1 VIDIEVPEALAATQI
16 QYEGEAGR
24 AFVESLPGLAAEM
37 LARWGLTV
45 DGASMHGMAALVLPV
60 RRRDG
65 TPAAL
70 KLQALNEESAGE
82 ADALRAWA
90 DLGAVHVLD
99 HAPENGSLLL
109 ERLDSGRSLDGEP
122 DVRQGVLV
130 IAGMLARF
138 TAVRAPAG
146 MRRLG
151 DIAAEMVARTPDAL
165 RALADPAERRLVADC
180 AAAVRE
186 VMDEPGEA
194 LLHWDLHFEN
204 VLAGRGGWVAI
215 DPKPLAGDPGFDLW
229 PALNNRFDPADTR
242 WRFDAMT
249 EVMGLDRDRAKAWT
263 LGRVLQN
270 ALWSV
275 EDGEQLDEDDLVVAR
290 LLRGDAGARGGPVS
304 LRP

>member
-1 VIDIEVPEALAATQI
+1 MIDIEVPEALVATQI
-16 QYEGEAGR
+16 RYEGEAGR

-60 RRRDG
+60 RRADG

-109 ERLDSGRSLDGEP
+109 ERLDSGRSLDDEP
-122 DVRQGVLV
+122 DVRQGVLT

-138 TAVRAPAG
+138 TAVPAPAG

-151 DIAAEMVARTPDAL
+151 DIAAEMVDRTPDAL

-186 VMDEPGEA
+186 VRGEPGEA

-249 EVMGLDRDRAKAWT
+249 EVMGLDRERAKAWT

-275 EDGEQLDEDDLVVAR
+275 ADGEGLDEDDLVVAR
-290 LLRGDAGARGGPVS
+290 LLRDGAA
-304 LRP
+304 

>member
-1 VIDIEVPEALAATQI
+1 MSDIEIPQALAETQI
-16 QYEGEAGR
+16 RYEGEAGR

-37 LARWGLTV
+37 LGRWELTV
-45 DGASMHGMAALVLPV
+45 DGPSMHGMAALVLPV
-60 RRRDG
+60 RRSDG
-65 TPAAL
+65 TRAAL
-70 KLQALNEESAGE
+70 KLQAVNEESEGE

-99 HAPENGSLLL
+99 HEPSNGSLLL
-109 ERLDSGRSLDGEP
+109 ERLDSARSLDDEP
-122 DVRQGVLV
+122 DTRQGVLI

-138 TAVRAPAG
+138 TAVPAPAG

-151 DIAAEMVARTPDAL
+151 DIAERMVADTPDAL
-165 RALADPAERRLVADC
+165 KLLDDPAERRLVADC

-186 VMDEPGEA
+186 VMGEPGDA

-204 VLAGRGGWVAI
+204 VLAGTGRRAGWVAI

-229 PALNNRFDPADTR
+229 PALNNRFDPADTQ

-249 EVMGLDRDRAKAWT
+249 DVMGLDRERARAWT

-275 EDGEQLDEDDLVVAR
+275 EDGEGLDEDDVAVAEV
-290 LLRGDAGARGGPVS
+290 LRGTA
-304 LRP
+304 